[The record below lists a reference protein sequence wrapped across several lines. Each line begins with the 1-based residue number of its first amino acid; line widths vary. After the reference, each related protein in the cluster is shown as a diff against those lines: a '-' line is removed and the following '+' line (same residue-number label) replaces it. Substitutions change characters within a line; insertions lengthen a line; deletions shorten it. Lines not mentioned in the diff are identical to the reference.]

1 MDKDVL
7 DNLLTRRAVP
17 QTPGGLAE
25 RIIEAAAAS
34 QSGVQVAA
42 KPQYGWIG
50 TFVHGLLLP
59 RPAFVLTLIFCLGL
73 AVGTSSSFFSPA
85 LDTGEDDLS
94 TFLLVGDE
102 FETGDFS

>member
-1 MDKDVL
+1 MDKNRLEDIL
-7 DNLLTRRAVP
+7 ARRTAP

-25 RIIEAAAAS
+25 RIIAAAAAG
-34 QSGVQVAA
+34 QPGMQPAG
-42 KPQYGWIG
+42 KRQYGWAG
-50 TFVHGLLLP
+50 TFVHALLLP

-73 AVGTSSSFFSPA
+73 AVGTGSSFFSPA
-85 LDTGEDDLS
+85 LDTGEEDLS

>member
-1 MDKDVL
+1 MDKNEL
-7 DNLLTRRAVP
+7 DALLARRITP

-25 RIIEAAAAS
+25 RIIAAAVTA
-34 QSGVQVAA
+34 QSGAQLSG
-42 KPQYGWIG
+42 KGRYGRAG

-59 RPAFVLTLIFCLGL
+59 RPAFVLTLIFFLGL
-73 AVGTSSSFFSPA
+73 AVGTGSSFFSPT
-85 LDTGEDDLS
+85 LETGEYDLS